1 MSSDDDADKQHEP
14 TQRRLDEARKKG
26 EIPRSMDLVTAA
38 GYGGLLIAGLIAGAS
53 GLASIGQSGAVLLDQ
68 ADRMAPLFFT
78 AAAAPTGGVL
88 RAFTLPLLPV
98 FLVPMASAL
107 VMVVAQRA
115 LVFAP
120 EKLMPKL
127 SRISPWASARQ
138 KFGPD
143 GLFAFAKSTLKL
155 AVTCLILGL
164 YLPSRGAE
172 ILYSL
177 QMTPAQSTVSML
189 VMLRD
194 FLALALLSLVGF
206 GAVDYIWQYFQHL
219 RRNMMSRQEV
229 MDEYKDSEGDPH
241 VKAQRRR
248 RAQEI
253 ALNQML
259 ADVAKADVVVVN
271 PTHYAVALK
280 WKRTDRSAPVC
291 LAKGTDEIAARI
303 REKAAAAGVPLHR
316 DPPTARALFATV
328 EVGAPIRPEHYRA
341 VAAAIRFAE
350 AMRKKARAVRR

>member
-1 MSSDDDADKQHEP
+1 MSGEDGSDKQFEP

-26 EIPRSMDLVTAA
+26 EVPRSMDLVTAA
-38 GYGGLLIAGLIAGAS
+38 GYAGLLIAGLIAGAS
-53 GLASIGQSGAVLLDQ
+53 GLTAIGQAGAVLLDQ

-78 AAAAPTGGVL
+78 AGAAPTGGL
-88 RAFTLPLLPV
+88 MIAFLHPLLPLL
-98 FLVPMASAL
+98 LLPMATAL
-107 VMVVAQRA
+107 IAVLAQRA
-115 LVFAP
+115 LIFAP
-120 EKLMPKL
+120 EKLMPKF
-127 SRISPWASARQ
+127 SRISPWASAKQ
-138 KFGPD
+138 KFGRD

-155 AVTCLILGL
+155 LVTCLILGL

-189 VMLRD
+189 IMLRD
-194 FLALALLSLVGF
+194 FLALALLSLFGF
-206 GAVDYIWQYFQHL
+206 GAVDYLWQYFQHL
-219 RRNMMSRQEV
+219 RRNKMSRQEV
-229 MDEYKDSEGDPH
+229 MDEHKDSEGDPH

-280 WKRTDRSAPVC
+280 WKRTDRSAPIC
-291 LAKGTDEIAARI
+291 LAKGSDEIAARI
-303 REKAAAAGVPLHR
+303 RDKAAAAGVPLHR

-350 AMRKKARAVRR
+350 AMRKKARAARR

>member
-1 MSSDDDADKQHEP
+1 MNGEDDSDKQHEP
-14 TQRRLDEARKKG
+14 TQRRLDEARKRG
-26 EIPRSMDLVTAA
+26 EIPRSLDLITAA
-38 GYGGLLIAGLIAGAS
+38 GYGGLLIAGLVAGAT
-53 GLASIGQSGAVLLDQ
+53 GLAAVGQAGVVLLDQ
-68 ADRMAPLFFT
+68 ADRLAPLFFT
-78 AAAAPTGGVL
+78 AGAAPTGGVML
-88 RAFTLPLLPV
+88 AFLQPILPLAL
-98 FLVPMASAL
+98 LPMAAAL
-107 VMVVAQRA
+107 LAIFAQRA
-115 LVFAP
+115 LIFAP
-120 EKLMPKL
+120 DKLMPKL
-127 SRISPWASARQ
+127 SRISPWATAKQ
-138 KFGPD
+138 KFGRE

-155 AVTCLILGL
+155 LATCVILGL

-189 VMLRD
+189 TMLRD
-194 FLALALLSLVGF
+194 FLALAILSLFGF
-206 GAVDYIWQYFQHL
+206 GALDYLFQYFQHL

-229 MDEYKDSEGDPH
+229 MDEHKDAEGDPH

-259 ADVAKADVVVVN
+259 ADVARADVVVVN

-280 WKRTDRSAPVC
+280 WQRSDRSAPIC

-303 REKAAAAGVPLHR
+303 RERAAAAGVPLHR
-316 DPPTARALFATV
+316 DPPTARALHATV
-328 EVGAPIRPEHYRA
+328 EIGHPIRPEHYRA

>member
-1 MSSDDDADKQHEP
+1 MSDEDQGDKQFEP
-14 TQRRLDEARKKG
+14 TERRLSEARKRG
-26 EIPRSMDLVTAA
+26 EIPRSLDLVTAA
-38 GYGGLLIAGLIAGAS
+38 GYGGILIAGLVAGAGALS
-53 GLASIGQSGAVLLDQ
+53 AVGQSGAVMLGQ
-68 ADRMAPLFFT
+68 ADRMAPLFF
-78 AAAAPTGGVL
+78 ASAGAPTLGL
-88 RAFTLPLLPV
+88 INAFLSPLLPL
-98 FLVPMASAL
+98 FLLPMAAAL
-107 VMVVAQRA
+107 LAVIAQRA
-115 LVFAP
+115 LIFAP
-120 EKLMPKL
+120 EKLSPKL
-127 SRISPWASARQ
+127 SRISPWASAKQ
-138 KFGPD
+138 KFGRE
-143 GLFAFAKSTLKL
+143 GLFAFTKSTLKL
-155 AVTCLILGL
+155 VVTCVILGL
-164 YLPSRGAE
+164 YLPSRSAE

-194 FLALALLSLVGF
+194 FLALALLSLFGF
-206 GAVDYIWQYFQHL
+206 GAVDYLFQYFEH
-219 RRNMMSRQEV
+219 RRRHMMSRQEV
-229 MDEYKDSEGDPH
+229 IDEHKDSEGDPH

-280 WKRTDRSAPVC
+280 WKRNDRSAPIC

-303 REKAAAAGVPLHR
+303 RERAAEAGVPLHR
-316 DPPTARALFATV
+316 DPPTARALHATV